1 MSVTVRP
8 TDEKSLSDCAELADM
23 QRMRLAVMDRIGN
36 SWAFSYEKM
45 SGVSAAAGT
54 FIALYFAISCCL
66 EAMWARSCSDAG
78 EDAQVSKWVQ
88 SQLFQLNSATGT
100 YFYISSLYTENDLYC
115 PRNRDRL
122 KGRHLTDRCC
132 CWATEANCLII
143 LWSIEPTTSRLHWR
157 ARTAQKDVGRI
168 GHKAGRESQAWLFV

>member
-23 QRMRLAVMDRIGN
+23 QRMRLEIPERFL
-36 SWAFSYEKM
+36 SRRWAASLRRPELSLLCILPSLVAWKRCEP
-45 SGVSAAAGT
+45 VPVPTQAKT
-54 FIALYFAISCCL
+54 
-66 EAMWARSCSDAG
+66 
-78 EDAQVSKWVQ
+78 
-88 SQLFQLNSATGT
+88 NSATGT
-100 YFYISSLYTENDLYC
+100 HFYISSLYTENDLYC